1 MADEMTLYP
10 QESTKKGA
18 MKGWKDWSLPTKVI
32 VGSGA
37 VIVLSLFALAVWP
50 KKAAASQGASPAPPP
65 PAPPPEGGLHPN
77 YTNPKSIT
85 VHLNQLPM
93 LRPLMGN
100 TKGSTYWVLGDE
112 LAPPVGAYIAAG
124 AAATGNDG
132 SVDAGSSS
140 TMFLPDFAAQVAN
153 HGMDGLTPADVWFV
167 VLGPKQE
174 KRAVG
179 ALKESIAHLRKALPQ
194 QRILWVLARSA
205 PGEIAQALNEAGEEW
220 VRSANDD
227 ARAAQEAF
235 AAATA
240 ESMDD
245 INTAFPAQA

>member
-1 MADEMTLYP
+1 MADETTI
-10 QESTKKGA
+10 QEDTKVTV
-18 MKGWKDWSLPTKVI
+18 KGWKSWSLPTKVI

-37 VIVLSLFALAVWP
+37 VIVLGLVALAVWP
-50 KKAAASQGASPAPPP
+50 KKAAASQGEPTPPTP
-65 PAPPPEGGLHPN
+65 QPPEKLHPN
-77 YTNPKSIT
+77 YTNPKSVA

-93 LRPLMGN
+93 LRPLMGS

-112 LAPPVGAYIAAG
+112 LAPGVGAYITAG
-124 AAATGNDG
+124 AAATGNEG

-140 TMFLPDFAAQVAN
+140 TAFLPDFAAQVAN

-179 ALKESIAHLRKALPQ
+179 ALKESIAQLRKALPQ

-205 PGEIAQALNEAGEEW
+205 PGELAQALNEAGEEW
-220 VRSANDD
+220 VRSENDD

-240 ESMDD
+240 QSMDD
-245 INTAFPAQA
+245 INTAFAPSHAG